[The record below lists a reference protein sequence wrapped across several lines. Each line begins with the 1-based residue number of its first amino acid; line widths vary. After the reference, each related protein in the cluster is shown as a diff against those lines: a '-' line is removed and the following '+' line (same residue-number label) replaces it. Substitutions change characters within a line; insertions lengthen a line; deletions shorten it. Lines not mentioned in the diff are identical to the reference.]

1 MHSKIIGKIVLFTIS
16 ISIPNGGTGTGCVN
30 ATLPSTAAFG
40 YIAHGNSN
48 AGRMLQ
54 GIMSASSNIISI
66 YNYDA
71 TYPAAGVLTVT
82 GFYESI

>member
-1 MHSKIIGKIVLFTIS
+1 
-16 ISIPNGGTGTGCVN
+16 
-30 ATLPSTAAFG
+30 
-40 YIAHGNSN
+40 
-48 AGRMLQ
+48 MLQ